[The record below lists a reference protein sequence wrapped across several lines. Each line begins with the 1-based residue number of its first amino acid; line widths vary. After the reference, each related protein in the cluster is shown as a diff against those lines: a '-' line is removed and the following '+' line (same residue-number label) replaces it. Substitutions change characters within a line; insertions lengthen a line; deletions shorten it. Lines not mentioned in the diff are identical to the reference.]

1 MLRLLVALVLVF
13 VAVWYF
19 VKEERQDKAAVERQM
34 EQIDVAAE
42 AARATEDA
50 SAAMA
55 AQADA
60 ARDAAMG
67 VQAPADGG
75 EGGGDA
81 P

>member
-19 VKEERQDKAAVERQM
+19 VKEDRQDKAAIERKM
-34 EQIDVAAE
+34 EQVDVAAE
-42 AARATEDA
+42 AVRATEDA

-60 ARDAAMG
+60 SRDAAMG
-67 VQAPADGG
+67 MQVQADESG
-75 EGGGDA
+75 ESSE